1 MGSGSAFLR
10 LLRDVRRAGREPP
23 PATEQRQRN
32 RLARLVAFARER
44 SEQYRDRYAGLPR
57 EIPDL
62 RILPPVSKGDLV
74 SDFER
79 FSTDPAITRSSAE
92 EFVSDPSRLGSLY
105 RGRYLAF
112 STSGTSGRPAVFLH
126 DREGV
131 SVYLALFLVRL
142 LPALAG
148 AASVRPFL
156 RNRARTATVVATGGH
171 YTSSVLEAIVRSRL
185 PRLSGANRTFSLMDP
200 LPELVRRLTE
210 FGPAILGSYATA
222 LSVLAAEQVAGRLA
236 LSPALLLSGA
246 ERLSPRAAAQIGSAF
261 GCPVRDTYAA
271 SEFPGIAFDCR
282 SGRLHANA
290 DWVILEPVD
299 PEFRPVPP
307 GVASH
312 TTLLTNLANRVL
324 PLIRYD
330 LGDSVTFL
338 PDPCPCG
345 SPLPSLR
352 AEGRRDEILRLLAPD
367 GRERPLL
374 PLVLGSVVEE
384 VPGAGGYQVVQTGP
398 GSLRLRLE
406 EAPGFDRET
415 VCGEIVRRLREYLRS
430 QGLHSVEVEISRE
443 RPVRNP
449 SGGKLIQFFREIDSS
464 NQ

>member
-1 MGSGSAFLR
+1 MGSGSAFPR
-10 LLRDVRRAGREPP
+10 LLRNVYRSGREPP
-23 PATEQRQRN
+23 PETARLQRG
-32 RLARLVAFARER
+32 RLARLIAFARER
-44 SEQYRDRYAGLPR
+44 SAHYRDRYAGLPR

-62 RILPPVSKGDLV
+62 RLLPPVSKRDLV

-79 FSTDPAITRSSAE
+79 FATEPEITRTSAE
-92 EFVSDPSRLGSLY
+92 AFVSDPSRLGSLY

-126 DREGV
+126 DRDAV
-131 SVYLALFLVRL
+131 SVYLSLFLARL

-148 AASVRPFL
+148 AAAVRRFF
-156 RNRARTATVVATGGH
+156 RNRGRTATVVATGGH
-171 YTSSVLEAIVRSRL
+171 YTSSVIEAIVRSRL
-185 PRLSGANRTFSLMDP
+185 PRLSGTNRTFSLMDP
-200 LPELVRRLTE
+200 LPELVRALNGYR
-210 FGPAILGSYATA
+210 PAIVGSYATA
-222 LSVLAAEQVAGRLA
+222 LSVLAGEQVAGRLA

-282 SGRLHANA
+282 HGRLHANA
-290 DWVILEPVD
+290 DWMILEPVD

-312 TTLLTNLANRVL
+312 TTLLTNLANRVQ

-352 AEGRRDEILRLLAPD
+352 AEGRRDEVLRLLDPD

-384 VPGAGGYQVVQTGP
+384 VAGAGCYQVVQTGP
-398 GSLRLRLE
+398 RSLRLRLE
-406 EAPGFDRET
+406 EAPGFNRDPVCRE
-415 VCGEIVRRLREYLRS
+415 ISRRLAEYLRS
-430 QGLHSVEVEISRE
+430 QGLPSVEVKVSGE
-443 RPVRNP
+443 RPLRNP
-449 SGGKLIQFFREIDSS
+449 SGGKLLQFFRE
-464 NQ
+464 